1 MPNSFDAVQELDAL
15 PALTG
20 TAECG
25 AVMHG
30 RSATELTSIEVL
42 DAWGEA
48 CLGHRLR
55 LSILSRQA

>member
-1 MPNSFDAVQELDAL
+1 MSCAASF
-15 PALTG
+15 

-30 RSATELTSIEVL
+30 RSATQLTSIEVL
-42 DAWGEA
+42 NQLTLA

-55 LSILSRQA
+55 LSILTCQA